1 MCPSLE
7 AARTEV
13 ALSASPRLSRPPA
26 NLVRE
31 EEAARGGWFYR
42 LCVRRLRLPPYVA
55 DSLLA
60 LVLGVPTVVGL
71 VADEQ
76 LEASPWLIGPLAAL
90 TALPLGARRYRPLAV
105 FVVTVAAWL
114 AILLAGVDTFAP
126 GVLVATYTLA
136 AHCERQVALRA
147 GVAAVL
153 LLAPAHA
160 QSSGRLKAED
170 AILTVVALVA
180 AWILGDNMRT
190 RRAYYRELEE
200 KAERLEREREES
212 ERRAAAE
219 EQARIARELHDV
231 IAHNVSVMVLQAAG
245 GREVIDTDPRRA
257 GEALAA
263 IEATGR
269 DALAELRRLLGVVG
283 DGGAAIAPQPGL
295 SHIDALVDQVRAA
308 GLEAELVLEGD
319 TREVPAGV
327 ELSAYRVVQESLT
340 NTLRHAFARH
350 VWVFVRRREHDL
362 EVEVVDDGAGPPATA
377 TASGR
382 GLVGM
387 RERVALF
394 GGEFEAGPR
403 SDGGFRVRARFPT

>member
-1 MCPSLE
+1 LGH
-7 AARTEV
+7 
-13 ALSASPRLSRPPA
+13 L
-26 NLVRE
+26 
-31 EEAARGGWFYR
+31 RG
-42 LCVRRLRLPPYVA
+42 LHLPPYVT

-60 LVLGVPTVVGL
+60 IALAVPTVAGL
-71 VADEQ
+71 VTDDE

-90 TALPLGARRYRPLAV
+90 TALPIGARRYRPLGV

-136 AHCERQVALRA
+136 AHCERRVALRA
-147 GVAAVL
+147 GLAALL
-153 LLAPAHA
+153 LLAPANA
-160 QSSGRLKAED
+160 LSSGRLRAEA
-170 AILTVVALVA
+170 AIPTLVALGA
-180 AWILGDNMRT
+180 AWILGDNLRT

-200 KAERLEREREES
+200 KAERLEREREEN

-245 GREVIDTDPRRA
+245 GREVIDADPRRA
-257 GEALAA
+257 SEALAV

-269 DALAELRRLLGVVG
+269 DALAELRRLLGVTD
-283 DGGAAIAPQPGL
+283 DGATAIAPQPGL
-295 SHIDALVDQVRAA
+295 SHLDALIEQVRAT
-308 GLEAELVLEGD
+308 GLEAELEFEGD
-319 TREVPAGV
+319 RPDVPAGV
-327 ELSAYRVVQESLT
+327 ELSAYRIVQEALT

-350 VWVFVRRREHDL
+350 IWVFVRRRAHEL
-362 EVEVVDDGAGPPATA
+362 EVEILDDGAGPPAT
-377 TASGR
+377 TSDGR

-394 GGEFEAGPR
+394 GGDLEAGPR
-403 SDGGFRVRARFPT
+403 ADGGFRVRARFPT

>member
-1 MCPSLE
+1 M
-7 AARTEV
+7 
-13 ALSASPRLSRPPA
+13 
-26 NLVRE
+26 
-31 EEAARGGWFYR
+31 
-42 LCVRRLRLPPYVA
+42 RRLLPPPYVT

-60 LVLGVPTVVGL
+60 IALAVPTVGGL
-71 VADEQ
+71 VADES

-105 FVVTVAAWL
+105 FVVTASAWL

-136 AHCERQVALRA
+136 AHCERRVALRA
-147 GVAAVL
+147 GIASLV
-153 LLAPAHA
+153 LLAPASA
-160 QSSGRLKAED
+160 LASGRLKAED
-170 AILTVVALVA
+170 AIRTLVVLGAG
-180 AWILGDNMRT
+180 WILGDNMRT

-200 KAERLEREREES
+200 KAERLEREREEN

-245 GREVIDTDPRRA
+245 GREVIDRDPRRA

-269 DALAELRRLLGVVG
+269 GALAELRRLLGVAG

-295 SHIDALVDQVRAA
+295 SHLEALVDQVRAA

-319 TREVPAGV
+319 LADLPAGV
-327 ELSAYRVVQESLT
+327 ELSAYRVVQEALT

-350 VWVFVRRREHDL
+350 VSVFVRRRESEL
-362 EVEVVDDGAGPPATA
+362 EVEILDDGAGPPA
-377 TASGR
+377 SSSDGR

-394 GGEFEAGPR
+394 GGDLEAGPR
-403 SDGGFRVRARFPT
+403 PDGGFRVRARFPT